1 MKRRLQIKLLT
12 QSRPN
17 NNEIE
22 QAENVYELYL
32 RLQTSSS
39 VLTDILKEETKQ
51 LTQGFYSLFF
61 LDSQENMFFYSLLF
75 LILKKTCFVFSSFLD
90 PQENMFFYSLLFLI
104 PKKTCFLF
112 SSYLGPQE
120 NVFFILFFS

>member
-51 LTQGFYSLFF
+51 LTQGLIWSLRFITRTHLTYY
-61 LDSQENMFFYSLLF
+61 LDSEHTQSLLF
-75 LILKKTCFVFSSFLD
+75 LLNAVCFVEK
-90 PQENMFFYSLLFLI
+90 QQI
-104 PKKTCFLF
+104 
-112 SSYLGPQE
+112 Q
-120 NVFFILFFS
+120 ILRLQPV

>member
-51 LTQGFYSLFF
+51 LTQEFYSLFF
-61 LDSQENMFFYSLLF
+61 
-75 LILKKTCFVFSSFLD
+75 
-90 PQENMFFYSLLFLI
+90 FLI
-104 PKKTCFLF
+104 PKKT
-112 SSYLGPQE
+112 S
-120 NVFFILFFS
+120 FFILFFKFSWCKKNVLF

>member
-75 LILKKTCFVFSSFLD
+75 LIPKKTCFVFSSFLD